1 MLTDL
6 ELKALYKS
14 SKLTI
19 IPLKN
24 STQPSGQSVALQ
36 SMAVGTPVMITKTD
50 GFWDIDEFIDNKDLF
65 FVFGND
71 VSLWEEKIRKILS
84 NTQLMSDVSVRA
96 KQKILDHYNLDKFYK
111 KLFQHIHI

>member
-1 MLTDL
+1 MLTDT

-19 IPLKN
+19 IPLIN

-65 FVFGND
+65 FVLGND

-84 NTQLMSDVSVRA
+84 NTS
-96 KQKILDHYNLDKFYK
+96 
-111 KLFQHIHI
+111 